1 GHFIVS
7 EDFHHRVSPGIELER
22 IVKSPT
28 SSSFFR
34 WAVSW
39 GYVDRGLCASGR
51 KESGYLLSATTTN
64 PPLCYYQKR
73 YVVLEFQALY
83 EFAGQ
88 ITRLFRSIKTPSSTM
103 LPQLPSA
110 LRIRLFFVLFALVPT
125 LLNLNVVAVPIRDTP
140 ESRHLDGTL
149 NVTLLFSSGSTMDS
163 QLIAIIPVASYFDS
177 RLQKQYRLKRM
188 ENLEALAKIVAEHSI
203 PIIGDSIDF
212 IDAVLVYMTR
222 IPTHDKEH
230 GNVVVKADL
239 LSEWNA
245 LNPKLK
251 KDLGLTGPAVLL

>member
-1 GHFIVS
+1 
-7 EDFHHRVSPGIELER
+7 
-22 IVKSPT
+22 
-28 SSSFFR
+28 
-34 WAVSW
+34 
-39 GYVDRGLCASGR
+39 
-51 KESGYLLSATTTN
+51 
-64 PPLCYYQKR
+64 
-73 YVVLEFQALY
+73 
-83 EFAGQ
+83 
-88 ITRLFRSIKTPSSTM
+88 M

-140 ESRHLDGTL
+140 ESRREDIRLGWDSKRNPALFFGLDYGLSAHRDHTGRL
-149 NVTLLFSSGSTMDS
+149 CVMRTPFPKDKKNAPIMRRTMNLGPNS
-163 QLIAIIPVASYFDS
+163 QPLVAYFDS

-245 LNPKLK
+245 LKPKLK

>member
-1 GHFIVS
+1 
-7 EDFHHRVSPGIELER
+7 
-22 IVKSPT
+22 
-28 SSSFFR
+28 
-34 WAVSW
+34 
-39 GYVDRGLCASGR
+39 
-51 KESGYLLSATTTN
+51 
-64 PPLCYYQKR
+64 
-73 YVVLEFQALY
+73 
-83 EFAGQ
+83 
-88 ITRLFRSIKTPSSTM
+88 M

-149 NVTLLFSSGSTMDS
+149 KGYLLFSSGSTMDS
-163 QLIAIIPVASYFDS
+163 QLIAIIPVASSCSVFDS

-245 LNPKLK
+245 LKPKLK